1 MRQVGIDIGTVVNYR
16 IARVKNDE
24 EETCDEKE
32 TGDKEETTCDEEE
45 THGHRSY
52 EVRRIRGFC
61 LDAQNAYKLA
71 AIVPVCT
78 TAATTA
84 ALSDD
89 PRHRVLCAQIHL
101 IPLFHQ
107 FFYDSQLPTTL
118 VVRLTT
124 IMKIRLLTTTS

>member
-1 MRQVGIDIGTVVNYR
+1 MRQVGIGIGTGVSYR
-16 IARVKNDE
+16 IARTKNDE

-32 TGDKEETTCDEEE
+32 TGDEEETTCDEEK
-45 THGHRSY
+45 THGHRAY
-52 EVRRIRGFC
+52 EVRRTFGFGR

-71 AIVPVCT
+71 AIVPICT

-89 PRHRVLCAQIHL
+89 PRHRVLRSQIHL
-101 IPLFHQ
+101 IPFFPQ
-107 FFYDSQLPTTL
+107 FFYDSQLPTT

-124 IMKIRLLTTTS
+124 MKICLLATTS